1 MYEMDWAVEG
11 QQNVALSDTN
21 RLLAGAE
28 FRHASVNNTD
38 FYDEKKSYENRSLYL
53 QDQWELAP
61 TWQLNTGLRYDNYH
75 NLASRTTGS
84 AAINK
89 KFDEDSHAYFA
100 WNQVFKVPNMDDLYY
115 WSSWGNGA
123 GYFANP
129 NLRPETG
136 NVYTLGWDFKS
147 SPSTD
152 WHVSAFYSNLH
163 DAIRWVTDDYMAYH
177 TLNVRREKKQGF
189 EVSATHK
196 LNDHWDLNAS
206 YTYVKVRKD
215 ESGDG
220 YVRDLNYAPNY
231 YQFGA
236 RYHDDAWNVNLVGR
250 AANGLS
256 GQRYGE
262 IAILRWTS
270 MPAIPLISTGRA
282 LPRSITS
289 IMLPMRKWAVP

>member
-1 MYEMDWAVEG
+1 M
-11 QQNVALSDTN
+11 
-21 RLLAGAE
+21 
-28 FRHASVNNTD
+28 
-38 FYDEKKSYENRSLYL
+38 
-53 QDQWELAP
+53 
-61 TWQLNTGLRYDNYH
+61 
-75 NLASRTTGS
+75 
-84 AAINK
+84 
-89 KFDEDSHAYFA
+89 
-100 WNQVFKVPNMDDLYY
+100 
-115 WSSWGNGA
+115 
-123 GYFANP
+123 
-129 NLRPETG
+129 
-136 NVYTLGWDFKS
+136 
-147 SPSTD
+147 
-152 WHVSAFYSNLH
+152 SAFYSNLH

-256 GQRYGE
+256 GQRYGK